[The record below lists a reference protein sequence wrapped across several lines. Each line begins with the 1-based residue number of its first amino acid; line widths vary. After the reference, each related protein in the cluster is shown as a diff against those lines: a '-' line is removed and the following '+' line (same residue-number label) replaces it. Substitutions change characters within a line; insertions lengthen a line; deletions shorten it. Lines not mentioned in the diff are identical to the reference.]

1 LPEEA
6 MTIARILKKT
16 IQTNVGDYITCSIG
30 IAPNRYLAKIA
41 SNMQK
46 PDGLVIIRPDELPE
60 ALYKLKLNALPGIG
74 AKTQERILKSG
85 ISSIEEL
92 CKLDAIKLKTTWGEC
107 MGRKGV
113 AFDPRS

>member
-1 LPEEA
+1 
-6 MTIARILKKT
+6 
-16 IQTNVGDYITCSIG
+16 
-30 IAPNRYLAKIA
+30 LAKIA

-85 ISSIEEL
+85 ISSIE
-92 CKLDAIKLKTTWGEC
+92 
-107 MGRKGV
+107 
-113 AFDPRS
+113 